1 MRKKMSKWNPDIV
14 VEAAKKAGL
23 QYEVYSDW
31 KQINPYGV
39 SKGWTGTQSEPV
51 AIMWH
56 HTAGGSKSTS
66 DHPSLNYCRR
76 PGAYAGKARAC
87 NMLLDR
93 KGKLHFIGAYAQYHA
108 GTGGPL
114 TVAGKTIPKN
124 SGNSY
129 IYGVEIEA
137 SDSHKVVPYK
147 FSDMRNIT
155 DLQFEAMSKFSA
167 ALCDLMGWDTK
178 VNIRHQDWT
187 NGGFDGNPV
196 LPTRGRKVDV
206 RLDLNMI
213 RAEVEKYRVK
223 ELPVE
228 APVVSLTNVKNNV
241 FKDVRVVQVA
251 LRKEVGGRFL
261 LERGVWGKKTTEAYR
276 KWQQKM
282 GAKTQSGKPHLNS
295 LRKLGERQ
303 GFKVTL

>member
-14 VEAAKKAGL
+14 IEAAKKAGL
-23 QYEVYSDW
+23 QYEVHSGW
-31 KQINPYGV
+31 KKINPYGS
-39 SKGWTGTQSEPV
+39 SKGWTAVQSEPS

-66 DHPSLNYCRR
+66 DHPSLNYVRF
-76 PGAYAGKARAC
+76 PGSYAGKARAC

-93 KGKLHFIGAYAQYHA
+93 KGKLHFVGAYAQYHA
-108 GTGGPL
+108 GTGGAI
-114 TVAGKTIPKN
+114 TVAGKTIPQN
-124 SGNSY
+124 AGNSY

-147 FSDMRNIT
+147 FGDMRNIT

-178 VNIRHQDWT
+178 VNIRHKDWT
-187 NGGFDGNPV
+187 NGGFDGNRV

-206 RLDLNMI
+206 RLDLDMI

-223 ELPVE
+223 EVPVE
-228 APVVSLTNVKNNV
+228 LPVVSLTNVRNNV
-241 FKDVRVVQVA
+241 FKDVRIVQRA
-251 LRKEVGGRFL
+251 LHKEVGGSFL
-261 LERGVWGKKTTEAYR
+261 LERGVWGKRTTKAYT
-276 KWQQKM
+276 KWQIKM
-282 GAKTQSGKPHLNS
+282 NAKSKSGKPHLTS
-295 LRKLGERQ
+295 LRKLGKSQ
-303 GFKVTL
+303 GFKVTR